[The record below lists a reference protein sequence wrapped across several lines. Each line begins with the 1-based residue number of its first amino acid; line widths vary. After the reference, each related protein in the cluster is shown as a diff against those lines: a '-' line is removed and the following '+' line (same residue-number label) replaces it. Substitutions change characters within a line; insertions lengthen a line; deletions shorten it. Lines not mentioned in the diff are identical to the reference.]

1 MIAALQD
8 RLARNPLVSTPERCV
23 ATLLLL
29 VFVLKLVAVSIYVPA
44 ARSIFDLGFS
54 IDAYVKSL
62 HAGKGFVGCEDFG
75 CHRSSRM
82 PAVPYF
88 LYWMTSLTLSYKIA
102 AYLKVV
108 LLSVLTYLAARL
120 FAREIRL
127 TSPAALAFG
136 ALIVAFLTF
145 SPNLIKHMSALHY
158 EEGYLI
164 EVVAITLMLVLTLLL
179 RGPARFHA
187 GIAAAAV
194 LAAAISYLIKS
205 SQVLVLF
212 SVALVVIWLAL
223 AAGRRNAAAALL
235 ALALVA
241 PAGWT
246 AHNVAT
252 SGRLSFMSS
261 YDGENLFRGWNANT
275 LKLYPRCG
283 LDVLFTGI
291 YRCDGETLD
300 LPREVSRFGYP
311 DEWAWNDAYKA
322 RAIEWILANPGPA
335 LKTFGVKAAT
345 VLAWPRLVPYVL
357 EDEDTMTERKR
368 GRIEELAGSLWLI
381 TGRII
386 EFIGL
391 GLALL
396 LLLRG
401 DGRARAVAGAS
412 LFIAACYAAPYIVGF
427 GVERHF
433 SVFVMMCAFSTL
445 ALVSERQR
453 LAGAQAGPETRAR
466 FAIRG

>member
-1 MIAALQD
+1 MIAALQE
-8 RLARNPLVSTPERCV
+8 RMARNPLVSTPERCV
-23 ATLLLL
+23 ATLLLI
-29 VFVLKLVAVSIYVPA
+29 VFALKLAAVTIYVPGT
-44 ARSIFDLGFS
+44 RSIFDLGFS

-88 LYWMTSLTLSYKIA
+88 LFWMTSLTLSYKVA
-102 AYLKVV
+102 AYLKVI
-108 LLSVLTYLAARL
+108 LFSLLTYFAARL

-127 TSPAALAFG
+127 ERPVPFAFG
-136 ALIVAFLTF
+136 ALIVAFLVF
-145 SPNLIKHMSALHY
+145 SPNLVKHMSSLHY

-164 EVVAITLMLVLTLLL
+164 EVVAILLMLVLTLLL

-194 LAAAISYLIKS
+194 IAAALSYLIKS
-205 SQVLVLF
+205 SQVLVLV

-223 AAGRRNAAAALL
+223 AAGRRRTAAALL
-235 ALALVA
+235 ALALLA
-241 PAGWT
+241 PAGWAT
-246 AHNVAT
+246 HNVVNT
-252 SGRLSFMSS
+252 GRLSFMSS

-275 LKLYPRCG
+275 LKIYPRCG

-291 YRCDGETLD
+291 YRCDGEALD
-300 LPREVSRFGYP
+300 LPREPSRFGYP
-311 DEWAWNDAYKA
+311 DEWAWNDAYRA

-391 GLALL
+391 GLALML
-396 LLLRG
+396 LVRG

-412 LFIAACYAAPYIVGF
+412 LFMAAAYAAPYIVGF

-433 SVFVMMCAFSTL
+433 SIFVMMCAFSTL
-445 ALVSERQR
+445 ALLHERER
-453 LAGAQAGPETRAR
+453 LAGGRAGTEARAR
-466 FAIRG
+466 MAIRG